1 MLRLLLLIGFL
12 LGFSIGLQRG
22 WLVIRWD
29 RVGQDLQQQINQ
41 VSPGTKNP
49 PL

>member
-29 RVGQDLQQQINQ
+29 RVGQDLQQQINP
-41 VSPGTKNP
+41 VSPRAKTP